1 MADMHD
7 NQADEAALSGEGK
20 PVSGSFIKIKSL
32 PRIAYGRDLRLREGD
47 IILAVETALWFDDVA
62 LFDKAC
68 KQADETGASLLVTI
82 GRGEVVFDILVERP
96 LRLEFDYTTDGE
108 TNVARALFATHEFGS
123 REDYRNYEALRDV
136 YRHVVLY
143 DTAYS
148 GLATMLPPAWLL
160 QHRAWEPL
168 AATVAVYVASAAI
181 SWYLFIVSVLLLA
194 FYYHRIQHR
203 LIRNYSIFTEH
214 YFWLVCAAR
223 STAEAQMICRKLDPK
238 ARFDFSYVGPP
249 EPNDTTPRQ
258 AVTKTAAPKTSG

>member
-47 IILAVETALWFDDVA
+47 VILAVETALWFDDVA

-68 KQADETGASLLVTI
+68 QQADETGASLLVTI

-108 TNVARALFATHEFGS
+108 TDAARALFATHEFGS

-136 YRHVVLY
+136 HRHVVLY

-168 AATVAVYVASAAI
+168 AATIAVYGASAAI
-181 SWYLFIVSVLLLA
+181 SWYLFIVTVLLLA
-194 FYYHRIQHR
+194 FYFHRVQHR

-214 YFWLVCAAR
+214 YFWLVCATR

-238 ARFDFSYVGPP
+238 AKFDFSYVGPP
-249 EPNDTTPRQ
+249 EPTDSTSPPS
-258 AVTKTAAPKTSG
+258 ATKTVG